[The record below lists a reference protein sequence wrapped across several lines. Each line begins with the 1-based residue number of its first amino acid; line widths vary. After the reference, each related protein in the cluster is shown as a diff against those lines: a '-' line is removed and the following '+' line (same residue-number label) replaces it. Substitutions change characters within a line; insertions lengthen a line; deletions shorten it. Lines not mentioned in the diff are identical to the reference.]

1 MKKLVL
7 IFLLLLSACTPKV
20 EPVTRKTVDE
30 LEVLLK
36 DADASAFTQAVSTA
50 YSLFP
55 IAWADSDGDNKGDL
69 KGIISKLDYL
79 NDNDPSTTTDLGI
92 DAVWFNP
99 IYPSDTYH
107 KYDINDYKAIDPSF
121 GTLEDFK
128 TLVSEM
134 HKRGIKIILDMVF
147 NHTSDTNPWF
157 TQGIG
162 GKSPF
167 DEYYMIKTTI
177 KMSDYPGN
185 SGWYG
190 RNSRMYFAG
199 FWNEMPDL
207 NAESDLVREELHRVL
222 DFWMDLGVDGFRY
235 DAVTQVYALNEYP
248 KGTQL
253 LQLSKQYW
261 MEMKEYVESKNKAV
275 YTVGEAWISAN
286 MASSYAAG
294 FDSLF
299 NFDLAVGILTAV
311 KNGSSANFIDNYI
324 NGQNLFSTKTD
335 HYVDAIFLT
344 NHDQNRI
351 MSEVSGDKEK
361 AKLAASILFTLPGI
375 PYVYYGE
382 ELGMRGIKPDE
393 HIREPFVWNHGI
405 LPPMA
410 DWVSN
415 QYNKDTPS
423 YEDQVND
430 PESMFTLY
438 RTLIAL
444 RKTSEVLRFGDLKK
458 IDSNYKFIAFS
469 RTYNG
474 KTWLII
480 HNVSNMAQSFTL
492 PSEGTVI
499 YTHNTVTVTA
509 TQAEFDP
516 QSTLIL
522 EVN

>member
-1 MKKLVL
+1 
-7 IFLLLLSACTPKV
+7 
-20 EPVTRKTVDE
+20 
-30 LEVLLK
+30 
-36 DADASAFTQAVSTA
+36 
-50 YSLFP
+50 
-55 IAWADSDGDNKGDL
+55 
-69 KGIISKLDYL
+69 
-79 NDNDPSTTTDLGI
+79 
-92 DAVWFNP
+92 
-99 IYPSDTYH
+99 
-107 KYDINDYKAIDPSF
+107 
-121 GTLEDFK
+121 
-128 TLVSEM
+128 
-134 HKRGIKIILDMVF
+134 
-147 NHTSDTNPWF
+147 
-157 TQGIG
+157 
-162 GKSPF
+162 
-167 DEYYMIKTTI
+167 
-177 KMSDYPGN
+177 
-185 SGWYG
+185 
-190 RNSRMYFAG
+190 
-199 FWNEMPDL
+199 
-207 NAESDLVREELHRVL
+207 
-222 DFWMDLGVDGFRY
+222 MDLGVDGFRY

-261 MEMKEYVESKNKAV
+261 MEMKEFVESKNKSV

-311 KNGSSANFIDNYI
+311 KNGSSANFIDNYV

-361 AKLAASILFTLPGI
+361 AKLAANILFTLPGI
-375 PYVYYGE
+375 PFVYYGE
-382 ELGMRGIKPDE
+382 ELGMSGIKPDE
-393 HIREPFVWNHGI
+393 HIREPFVWNDGI
-405 LPPMA
+405 VPPMA

-430 PESMFTLY
+430 PNSMFTLY

-458 IDSNYKFIAFS
+458 IDSTYKFIAFS
-469 RTYNG
+469 RTYND

-480 HNVSNMAQSFTL
+480 HNVSNTAQTFTL
-492 PSEGTVI
+492 SSEGTVI
-499 YTHNTVTVTA
+499 YTHNKVTLTG
-509 TQAEFDP
+509 TQADFDP